1 MSSTSEHKL
10 AILERWSQGEN
21 PTPEEKDYI
30 LKQELTTGNAA
41 TFGITPE
48 NGLEK
53 IAARS
58 HLYKTVA
65 PDILDLC
72 IKQQVDHNQSLC
84 NLWNFWLPFAMDLI
98 EVREKLQRPLVQ
110 GILGGQGTGKTTL
123 AKAVQLILAQLDY
136 SSVALSLDD
145 LYKSYIERQQI
156 QRFDPRIVWRGPPGT
171 HDVEIG
177 IDLLDKLRQATR
189 TKPVVIPRFDKSA
202 WQGAGDKAEPEIIDP
217 VDIIM
222 FEGWFVG
229 VRPVPD
235 DNVFEHAPDPIR
247 TEEDRQFAR
256 DMNERL
262 MDYVPLWHR
271 LDRLVVLNPV
281 DYRLSKQWRKDAEQK
296 MREQK
301 QAGMSDVEIE
311 EFVDYFWKALHP
323 ELFITPLVTNPILTD
338 LVVEVEANH
347 TIGKIYRP
355 QERVDS

>member
-1 MSSTSEHKL
+1 MSATKDRKL
-10 AILERWSQGEN
+10 EILERWSQEEH
-21 PTPEEKDYI
+21 PTPEEEQYI
-30 LKQELTTGNAA
+30 LQQELATGNAGA
-41 TFGITPE
+41 FGLTEE

-58 HLYKTVA
+58 HLFTSVA
-65 PDILDLC
+65 SDILDLC
-72 IKQQVDHNQSLC
+72 QTRKVDHNQGLR
-84 NLWNFWLPFAMDLI
+84 NLWNFWLPFALELI

-110 GILGGQGTGKTTL
+110 GILGGQGTGKSTI
-123 AKAVQLILAQLDY
+123 ASAVQLILGQLGY

-145 LYKSYIERQQI
+145 LYKSYIERQQL
-156 QRFDPRIVWRGPPGT
+156 QRFDPRIIWRGPPGT

-177 IDLLDKLRQATR
+177 IELLDKLRQATR

-202 WQGAGDKAEPEIIDP
+202 WQGAGDKADPEIIDP
-217 VDIIM
+217 VDIIL

-235 DNVFEHAPDPIR
+235 DSAFDHPPDPIR

-262 MDYVPLWHR
+262 MDYVHLWHR

-281 DYRLSKQWRKDAEQK
+281 DYRLSKQWRKEAEQK

-301 QAGMSDVEIE
+301 QSGMTDGEID
-311 EFVDYFWKALHP
+311 EFVEYFWKALHP
-323 ELFITPLVTNPILTD
+323 ELFITPLVNNPILTD
-338 LVVEVEANH
+338 LVVEVEADH

-355 QERVDS
+355 TTQD